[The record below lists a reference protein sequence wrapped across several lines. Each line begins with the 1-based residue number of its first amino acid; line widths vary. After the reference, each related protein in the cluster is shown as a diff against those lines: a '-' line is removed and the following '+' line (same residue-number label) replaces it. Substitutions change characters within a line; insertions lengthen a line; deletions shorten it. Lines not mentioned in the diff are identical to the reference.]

1 MLTGEWLCLDG
12 IAFTC
17 VIGVTERERRTRQD
31 IVVNLSVKVDFGK
44 VASSDAI
51 HDTVDYR
58 ALTRRVLT
66 AGENSSFQLIETLA
80 SYLCR
85 TILDDFPIVQAVRVE
100 VEKPHA
106 LSAAKSV
113 RAVILSQRA
122 AP

>member
-1 MLTGEWLCLDG
+1 MALP
-12 IAFTC
+12 
-17 VIGVTERERRTRQD
+17 RRNR
-31 IVVNLSVKVDFGK
+31 
-44 VASSDAI
+44 I

-58 ALTRRVLT
+58 ALTKRVLA
-66 AGENSSFQLIETLA
+66 AGENSSFRLIETLA

-85 TILDDFPIVQAVRVE
+85 TILDAFPIVQAVRVE

-106 LSAAKSV
+106 LSSAKSV